1 MTRSAAPVDGPRTT
15 RPFALDEVQAAVRA
29 LQAGE
34 FRHARPTSNPT
45 GNPTGR
51 ATSEP
56 ATHPD
61 RTGQDRGQRSFEAA
75 SWTPEAGERVVAVI
89 GSAGSTGASTVA
101 LAIAMSADVPAR
113 VVECCSASA
122 SGLAAAS
129 TAELGLH
136 PSGWRQGKRDQVLIE
151 RASEVLAG
159 VDEVPAPT
167 STEHAAQLT
176 VLDIGWEIGQL
187 VATDSWVTDA
197 LAAAAQIVVVTTAT
211 IPGMRRLDGALELL
225 GTQGSPSPHGG
236 PGAPEQG
243 GALSERTWVAV
254 LGPRRKKWSRGIEH
268 AGGPTARR
276 VLASDRL
283 VEIPEDRGLAVHGL
297 DSRPVPPAL
306 LSAAARLHAAPPD
319 PTADPTAD
327 TALVADQ
334 HSDDYDHDPDQP
346 DLFGQTN

>member
-1 MTRSAAPVDGPRTT
+1 MTRSAAPSIGAGT
-15 RPFALDEVQAAVRA
+15 RPPFALDEVQAAVRA

-34 FRHARPTSNPT
+34 FRQARPP
-45 GNPTGR
+45 GYP
-51 ATSEP
+51 AEP

-61 RTGQDRGQRSFEAA
+61 RIGSDRGQRGFEAS
-75 SWTPEAGERVVAVI
+75 SWTPEAGERVIAVI

-101 LAIAMSADVPAR
+101 LAIALSADVPAR

-167 STEHAAQLT
+167 PAEHPTQLT

-197 LAAAAQIVVVTTAT
+197 LAAADQIVVVTTAT
-211 IPGMRRLDGALELL
+211 IPGMRRLDGTLELL
-225 GTQGSPSPHGG
+225 GTQ
-236 PGAPEQG
+236 APPQSQRDPRAHAEG
-243 GALSERTWVAV
+243 TALTDRTWVAV
-254 LGPRRKKWSRGIEH
+254 LGPRRKKWPRGIERA
-268 AGGPTARR
+268 AGGPAARR
-276 VLASDRL
+276 VLAGDRL
-283 VEIPEDRGLAVHGL
+283 VEIPEDRALAVHGL
-297 DSRPVPPAL
+297 DSRPVPPPL
-306 LSAAARLHAAPPD
+306 LTAAARLHPAPGPD
-319 PTADPTAD
+319 QQPA
-327 TALVADQ
+327 
-334 HSDDYDHDPDQP
+334 DHDLDLDHGQL
-346 DLFGQTN
+346 DLFDQTD